1 MDQAIWSSL
10 GWQAW
15 LTVAIIGSVLV
26 ILAVT
31 QLATDMVLVGGVG
44 LLLLSGTLTAPEA
57 FAGLSNQGIM
67 TIAVLYVVVAGLEST
82 GGNVLITEK
91 FLSRPKTITGA
102 LAKMMFPV
110 TFISAF
116 MNNTPVVAM
125 FMPAVND
132 WAKKN
137 DIPISKLMIPLSYA
151 AILSGTITIVSTATN
166 LLVDGMLRQAKGHGM
181 HMFELFWISVPIT
194 IGGCLFV
201 LGTHRWLLPDRRPT
215 VSTFG
220 DPREYTI
227 EMSVDANGP
236 LVGKTV
242 EAAGLRQ
249 LPQCFLAEIDRD
261 GELLA
266 AVGPEQKLRGG
277 DRLVFVGVVD
287 AMVDLQRI
295 RGLSPATDQI
305 FKLDAPR
312 SYRSLIEAVVADDG
326 PLVGRSIRDL
336 QFRSVYNA
344 AVLAVARRG
353 ERIRRKIGDIVLRG
367 GDTLLLEAHQG
378 FAKAH
383 HNSHHFYLVSRVEG
397 STPVRYDRAFL
408 AIAILIGM
416 MVVASMEWLPMLHA
430 AMLAGGLLLA
440 TGCMTSTAARDS
452 VEWNVIIA
460 VAAAFALGVA
470 IEKTGVARALAMS
483 LTSAAQGSAMLS
495 LAGIYVCTL
504 LLTEMVSH
512 SAAVSLTFPIAIQTA
527 ANLGVGYM
535 PFVAAVTVAGSLGF
549 ATPLGYQTHMMV
561 YGAGGYRFSDFLRI
575 GIPMDIF
582 CAIIA
587 IFMIPL
593 VIPFTPLQ

>member
-1 MDQAIWSSL
+1 MDWSIWGGL

-15 LTVAIIGSVLV
+15 LTMGVVVAVLLV
-26 ILAVT
+26 LALT
-31 QLATDMVLVGGVG
+31 QLATDLVLVGGVG
-44 LLLLSGTLTAPEA
+44 LLLLTGVLAAGEA

-67 TIAVLYVVVAGLEST
+67 TITVLYVVVAGLEAT

-91 FLSRPKTITGA
+91 FLSRPRTITGA

-137 DIPISKLMIPLSYA
+137 DIPVSKLMIPLSYA
-151 AILSGTITIVSTATN
+151 AILSGTITIISTATN
-166 LLVDGMLRQAKGHGM
+166 LLVDGMLRQTKGHGM

-201 LGTHRWLLPDRRPT
+201 IATHRWLLPDRRPAL
-215 VSTFG
+215 STFG

-227 EMSVDANGP
+227 EMSVDPNGP
-236 LVGKTV
+236 LVGKSI

-249 LPQCFLAEIDRD
+249 LPQCFLAEIERE
-261 GELLA
+261 GEILA
-266 AVGPEQKLRGG
+266 AVGPDQRLHAN
-277 DRLVFVGVVD
+277 DRLIFVGVVD

-326 PLVGRSIRDL
+326 PLVGRSIRDA

-344 AVLAVARRG
+344 AVIAVARRG

-378 FAKAH
+378 FAKQH

-416 MVVASMEWLPMLHA
+416 MVIASLEWLPMLHA
-430 AMLAGGLLLA
+430 AMLAAGLLLL
-440 TGCMTSTAARDS
+440 TGCMTSTAARES

-460 VAAAFALGVA
+460 VAAAFALGIA
-470 IEKTGVARALAMS
+470 IEKTGVAKALALS
-483 LTSAAQGSAMLS
+483 LTEVAQGDAWMS
-495 LAGIYVCTL
+495 LAGIYLCTL
-504 LLTEMVSH
+504 LLTELVSH

-561 YGAGGYRFSDFLRI
+561 YGAGGYRFTDFLRI
-575 GIPMDIF
+575 GVPMDIL

-587 IFMIPL
+587 IAMIPL
-593 VIPFTPLQ
+593 VLPFTPLQ